1 VDNGDLLAALRAPT
15 PDLPAAE
22 ARLRALLAEVRAAP
36 DSRPPDPAAFAAL
49 DAVLARPEF
58 QPAQP
63 GPIDNFISDLLRRL
77 LNLPLGDGQ
86 IGVNLVAVVGT
97 LLVLAVLGALIYN
110 LWRTV
115 APHSALPAT
124 GDQAGEWL
132 SARGALAQAGT
143 LAAGGDY
150 RAAIRYL
157 YLSTLL
163 LLDER
168 RALRYDRSLTN
179 REVLAQVA
187 GDEALVERLRP
198 VVEEFDRVWYGFA
211 PVDEA
216 EYEAYQRQIG
226 RVRELRRAEGEERG
240 A

>member
-1 VDNGDLLAALRAPT
+1 
-15 PDLPAAE
+15 
-22 ARLRALLAEVRAAP
+22 
-36 DSRPPDPAAFAAL
+36 
-49 DAVLARPEF
+49 
-58 QPAQP
+58 
-63 GPIDNFISDLLRRL
+63 
-77 LNLPLGDGQ
+77 
-86 IGVNLVAVVGT
+86 
-97 LLVLAVLGALIYN
+97 

-115 APHSALPAT
+115 APHTEVPVAS
-124 GDQAGEWL
+124 DQAGERL

-168 RALRYDRSLTN
+168 RLLRYDRSLTN
-179 REVLAQVA
+179 REVLGQVA

-216 EYEAYQRQIG
+216 EYEDYQRQIEQ
-226 RVRELRRAEGEERG
+226 VRELRET
-240 A
+240 